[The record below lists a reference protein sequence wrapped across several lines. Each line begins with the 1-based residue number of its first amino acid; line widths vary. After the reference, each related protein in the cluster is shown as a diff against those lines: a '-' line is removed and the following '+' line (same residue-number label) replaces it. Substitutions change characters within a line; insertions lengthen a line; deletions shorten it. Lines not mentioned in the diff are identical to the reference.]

1 MDNDY
6 ILIFT
11 PMPDNMTGLIE
22 KLKKGAV
29 DRCRERVIEAR
40 ENPKKKIDS
49 SEDCDKNQSLT
60 SRSKKMRGL

>member
-1 MDNDY
+1 MSD
-6 ILIFT
+6 T
-11 PMPDNMTGLIE
+11 MPGLIE

-49 SEDCDKNQSLT
+49 SENYDKNHSLT
-60 SRSKKMRGL
+60 SHSKKMRGL